1 MSNRPWWAGLVQWGI
16 WAAVMTV
23 VMGWLA
29 RSRTDPAGVA
39 DSRTLAH
46 PRTTLIVGLACTG
59 LFLALAVLSAAFPG
73 KTGSVWV
80 TLLFLGFAAMGFLML
95 LDYRN
100 ARHSITEDGLQYGR
114 LLGGRGMLR
123 WSEVRRLIYS
133 ESAKWFRLE
142 LSDGRVVRIS
152 AMLVGLPSFARAA
165 LDQVPPAAIPPGSR
179 TVLEDTAAG
188 NLPSI
193 WR

>member
-1 MSNRPWWAGLVQWGI
+1 
-16 WAAVMTV
+16 MTV

-29 RSRTDPAGVA
+29 RSRTVPALAA

-59 LFLALAVLSAAFPG
+59 LFLALAVLSATFPG

-80 TLLFLGFAAMGFLML
+80 TLLFLGFAAMGFFLL

-100 ARHSITEDGLQYGR
+100 ARHSITEDGLQYGK
-114 LLGGRGMLR
+114 LLGGRGVLR
-123 WSEVRRLIYS
+123 WREVRRLVYS

-152 AMLVGLPSFARAA
+152 AMLIGLPSFARAA
-165 LDQVPPAAIPPGSR
+165 LDHVPAAAIAGDTR
-179 TVLEDTAAG
+179 TLLEATAAG

-193 WR
+193 WN